1 MSPAHK
7 KVVIPAVVVLFLLA
21 AGGVFLILRHPSAPP
36 PGISLLKIL
45 STRGTADLYRSSN
58 ASWEKASPGAAIA
71 PGDVVSTGSGGT
83 LDLGEG
89 KLYALRLRSE
99 TQLAF
104 RPPPSSD
111 AGKETAF
118 RLKEGRVAAV
128 TYADFTG
135 ARLVIETSQAR
146 VTARGTAFSVEAIPG
161 KGTTVAVESGEA
173 DVVMIEPG
181 DTSAPIAVTGGM
193 SWTWSG
199 EGTAGAPSRLPPAEA
214 KALREEIA
222 DIGRGVWEVAK
233 VSSEEGKEKPIS
245 LILSSS
251 PGRVDELL
259 MPCGLYVSEAVP
271 LNIYNLLLKASETAR
286 DGDYEGSVKILKDVL
301 DRFPDRRAVAPLK
314 LLIGAQYWALL
325 DRPEEAIAVFQ
336 GIARE
341 GDPDS
346 APLAQA
352 AIARIYEEL
361 SRRAFADVLKKFGD
375 RPEAERAKKALGK

>member
-1 MSPAHK
+1 MTRK
-7 KVVIPAVVVLFLLA
+7 NIIFLIIPIIVLLA
-21 AGGVFLILRHPSAPP
+21 IWGAYVLIRRPAPEATPLR
-36 PGISLLKIL
+36 IL
-45 STRGTADLYRSSN
+45 SSRGTADLYRSSN
-58 ASWEKASPGAAIA
+58 ASWEKAAPNAAVEA
-71 PGDVVSTGSGGT
+71 GDVVSTGSGGT
-83 LDLGEG
+83 LDLGEA
-89 KLYALRLRSE
+89 KLYALRLRGE

-104 RPPPSSD
+104 RREPFPD

-173 DVVMIEPG
+173 DVVMIGPG
-181 DTSAPIAVTGGM
+181 DSSAPIAVTGGM

-199 EGTAGAPSRLPPAEA
+199 EGTAGAASPLPPAEA

-286 DGDYEGSVKILKDVL
+286 DGDYEGSVKILYQVL
-301 DRFPDRRAVAPLK
+301 DLFPDRRAVVPLK
-314 LLIGAQYWALL
+314 LLAGAQYWALL
-325 DRPEEAIAVFQ
+325 DRPGLAIPILGEVV
-336 GIARE
+336 RE
-341 GDPDS
+341 GDPES
-346 APLAQA
+346 AALAQA
-352 AIARIYEEL
+352 AVATIYGKL
-361 SRRAFADVLKKFGD
+361 SRRAFADVLKKFGGS
-375 RPEAERAKKALGK
+375 PEAERAKEALGKGL